1 MERAEVSRSVAMAMV
16 GHRTQSIY
24 SRYAIADSTML
35 QQAGE
40 KLAAAQIEQKPHRN
54 GIVAELSAQRR
65 K

>member
-1 MERAEVSRSVAMAMV
+1 MTGVSRSAAMAMV

-35 QQAGE
+35 QEAGE
-40 KLAAAQIEQKPHRN
+40 KLAAARTDQKRHRN
-54 GIVAELSAQRR
+54 VVVSELSVQRR